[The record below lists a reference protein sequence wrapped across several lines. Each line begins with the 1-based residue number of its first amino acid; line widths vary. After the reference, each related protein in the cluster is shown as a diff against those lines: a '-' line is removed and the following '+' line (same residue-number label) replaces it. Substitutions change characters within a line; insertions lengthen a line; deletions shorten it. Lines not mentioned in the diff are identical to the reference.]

1 MALFGEKYGEVVRVV
16 RVEGSPLEGLES
28 KELCGGCHVRR
39 TGEIGAFLIRSEE
52 AVSAGV
58 RRIEA
63 VTGEE
68 AIRFA
73 RGSLNRLKALA
84 ERLEVGEA
92 ALEERLEKLLA
103 ELKEKER
110 EVESLKAR
118 LVQAAWGGGSG
129 GRWRSFPAWTPRPSA
144 RRRTTWWPGGRTWP
158 WCFRGGRRC

>member
-1 MALFGEKYGEVVRVV
+1 MVNRWIMADFPVTWRYMPLEEARKEGAMALFGEKYGEVVRVV

-84 ERLEVGEA
+84 ESLEVGEA
-92 ALEERLEKLLA
+92 AMEERLEKLLA
-103 ELKEKER
+103 KLKEKER
-110 EVESLKAR
+110 EVESLKAS
-118 LVQAAWGGGSG
+118 LVQEALGLSLIHI
-129 GRWRSFPAWTPRPSA
+129 
-144 RRRTTWWPGGRTWP
+144 
-158 WCFRGGRRC
+158 